1 MAKIEFKALAH
12 SYITDREISQADY
25 ALHRMDQTWDDGKAY
40 ALLGPSGCGKTT
52 LLNVISGLLTP
63 REGRVHFD
71 GKDVTTLSPEKRNVA
86 QVFQFPVVYDTMS
99 VFDNLAFPLKNRG
112 FGKAEI
118 PNIVQSVAEVLELQ
132 AILHKRAKGLN
143 AEDKQKISLGRA
155 LVRSDVSA
163 ILFDEALTMIDPHQK
178 WLLRRKLKEIH
189 QKFDHTMIYV
199 THDQSEAMT
208 FADEVVVMDEGR
220 ILQTGKPEELF
231 ERPAHKFIGYF
242 IGSPGMNFLPC
253 RLENKALWFE
263 NFVLPVKDFNP
274 QAVKTNDNLEIGIRP
289 IYLSL
294 HDSPATNRIAVEIE
308 QVSEM
313 AWCKH
318 IQVKVRNHTLQVK
331 VPEDQPFSENN
342 RFLSFAPESI
352 RVYANEHLIH

>member
-1 MAKIEFKALAH
+1 MAKIDFKNIAH
-12 SYITDREISQADY
+12 SYVTGKAISIADY
-25 ALHRMDQTWDDGKAY
+25 ALHKMNQTWDDGKAY

-63 REGRVHFD
+63 KEGQVHFD
-71 GKDVTTLSPEKRNVA
+71 GRDVTTLSPEERNVA

-99 VFDNLAFPLKNRG
+99 VYDNLAFPLKNRG
-112 FGKAEI
+112 FKSSEI
-118 PNIVQSVAEVLELQ
+118 PAVVHSVAEVLDLQ
-132 AILHKRAKGLN
+132 HLMKKRAQGLN

-199 THDQSEAMT
+199 THDQSEALT
-208 FADEVVVMDEGR
+208 FADEIVVMDEGR
-220 ILQTGKPEELF
+220 ILQVGKPEELF

-253 RLENKALWFE
+253 NLENKQLWFQ
-263 NFVLPVKDFNP
+263 NFAFDIKEFNP
-274 QAVKTNDNLEIGIRP
+274 GLAKQKDKLEIGIRP
-289 IYLSL
+289 VYLEL
-294 HDSPATNRIAVEIE
+294 HDTPGDDRIEIAIE
-308 QVSEM
+308 RVDEM
-313 AWCKH
+313 AWSKH
-318 IQVKVRNHTLQVK
+318 VQINLNGHKLHVK
-331 VPEDQPFSENN
+331 VPEDKPFSENS
-342 RFLSFAPESI
+342 RFLSFDPDSI
-352 RVYANEHLIH
+352 RVYANEFLIH

>member
-1 MAKIEFKALAH
+1 MAKIEFRDIAH
-12 SYITDREISQADY
+12 TYASGKEVETADY
-25 ALHRMDQTWDDGKAY
+25 ALHRMNQTWDDGKAY

-63 REGRVHFD
+63 KEGQVHFD
-71 GKDVTTLSPEKRNVA
+71 GRDVTTLSPEERNVA

-99 VFDNLAFPLKNRG
+99 VYDNLAFPLKNRG
-112 FGKAEI
+112 FNSNEI
-118 PNIVQSVAEVLELQ
+118 PGIVNSVAEVLDVESMLR
-132 AILHKRAKGLN
+132 KRASGLN

-199 THDQSEAMT
+199 THDQSEALT
-208 FADEVVVMDEGR
+208 FADEIVVMDEGR
-220 ILQTGKPEELF
+220 ILQVGKPEELF

-253 RLENKALWFE
+253 KLEGKKLWFQ
-263 NFVLPVKDFNP
+263 NFSININDFEP
-274 QAVKTNDNLEIGIRP
+274 EKIKQNDKLEIGIRP
-289 IYLSL
+289 VYLEL
-294 HDSPATNRIAVEIE
+294 HDTANEDRIEIEIE
-308 QVSEM
+308 QVHEM
-313 AWCKH
+313 AWAKH
-318 IQVKVRNHTLQVK
+318 VQVNLKGHTLHVK
-331 VPEDQPFSENN
+331 VPEDQPINEKN
-342 RFLSFAPESI
+342 RFLSFHPENV

>member
-1 MAKIEFKALAH
+1 
-12 SYITDREISQADY
+12 
-25 ALHRMDQTWDDGKAY
+25 
-40 ALLGPSGCGKTT
+40 
-52 LLNVISGLLTP
+52 
-63 REGRVHFD
+63 
-71 GKDVTTLSPEKRNVA
+71 
-86 QVFQFPVVYDTMS
+86 MS

-112 FGKAEI
+112 FKKTEI
-118 PNIVQSVAEVLELQ
+118 PTIVHSVADVLELQ
-132 AILHKRAKGLN
+132 AILFKRAKGLN

-189 QKFDHTMIYV
+189 LKFDHTMIYV
-199 THDQSEAMT
+199 THDQSEALT

-220 ILQTGKPEELF
+220 ILQVGKPEELF

-253 RLENKALWFE
+253 RLENKTLWFE
-263 NFVLPVKDFNP
+263 NFAFPVNDFDTSS
-274 QAVKTNDNLEIGIRP
+274 VKHDARLEIGIRP

-294 HDSPATNRIAVEIE
+294 HDSPGQNRIAVEIE
-308 QVSEM
+308 QVNEM

-318 IQVKVRNHTLQVK
+318 IQVRLRDHTLQVK
-331 VPEDQPFSENN
+331 VPEDQPFDEKN
-342 RFLSFAPESI
+342 RFLSFNPESI